1 MCIRDRSRPESEINN
16 NLKSDKPKQVNI
28 ELMTQKQLKHK
39 LKEVK
44 SDDKNKEPRK
54 NRNGKIGIDKSNNYM
69 PVPNAPRKT
78 CHNCGNTNHLAN
90 FCRKNKD
97 INSLPTKSGVRKSSI
112 RYKPQDPCFHCG
124 SLWHSIYTC
133 KEYHSLYYDY
143 YQLKPSLKKFNK
155 SSASTK
161 SVSSTNSVAKS
172 VSSNSDNNTAA
183 KANKLNKAK
192 GSKQVW
198 VLKTNN

>member
-1 MCIRDRSRPESEINN
+1 
-16 NLKSDKPKQVNI
+16 
-28 ELMTQKQLKHK
+28 
-39 LKEVK
+39 
-44 SDDKNKEPRK
+44 
-54 NRNGKIGIDKSNNYM
+54 M

-112 RYKPQDPCFHCG
+112 RYKTQDPCFHCG

-143 YQLKPSLKKFNK
+143 YQLKPSLKVNK
-155 SSASTK
+155 NSASTNSASTN

-172 VSSNSDNNTAA
+172 VSSNSDNNNSAA